1 MTTSSGYAN
10 APLEWPPPR
19 RFLLQR
25 HQDISGVSGVGLVA
39 SGVMWADGSIALHW
53 HTKIRSHVIFPAI
66 EDMLELHG
74 HSGATELIWLD
85 EEPQP

>member
-1 MTTSSGYAN
+1 
-10 APLEWPPPR
+10 
-19 RFLLQR
+19 
-25 HQDISGVSGVGLVA
+25 
-39 SGVMWADGSIALHW
+39 MWADGSIALHW